1 MRCEMHSSIRTRR
14 ISVNKTVLTAVI
26 AFVGGVVL
34 TAVVGWLVAPGVM
47 MNEDPSSAG
56 FDETVE
62 TIQEEAAAQ
71 GWAVPNVLRLD
82 RSVAGDGYDVARVAV
97 IELCN
102 PAHAGPILETDE
114 GRVVTSMMPCRVA
127 VYETSDGEV
136 VVNRMNTGLVSQ
148 MFGGLVA
155 ETMATATEETEEIFE
170 AVLE

>member
-1 MRCEMHSSIRTRR
+1 MKQVT
-14 ISVNKTVLTAVI
+14 LTAVI
-26 AFVGGVVL
+26 AFVAGVIL
-34 TAVVGWLVAPGVM
+34 TAAVGWFAAPGVM
-47 MNEDPSSAG
+47 ITEDSSSMG

-62 TIQEEAAAQ
+62 TIRSEAAEQ

-82 RSVAGDGYDVARVAV
+82 RSVAEDGYDVPRVAV

-102 PAHAGPILETDE
+102 PGHAGPILAEDE

-136 VVNRMNTGLVSQ
+136 IVNRMNTGAVSR

-155 ETMATATEETEEIFE
+155 ETMATATAETEQIL
-170 AVLE
+170 APVLN